1 MTVAVFQLNESSIDY
16 DVQGEGVSLVF
27 VHEVATDHRLWLH
40 QKTYFDRRYR
50 MITVDLFGHGKAAW
64 PKSEV
69 SIKHAAQVIRHLLEH
84 INTPP
89 AFVIGVSLGAA
100 VAVGVALDVPKL
112 VRGLVL
118 VSPWSHTDEHVRDL
132 VGRLLRLAKA
142 KRMPAHMDL
151 LHRYLFPPAYSENH
165 LPEVQWLRTMSLEQ
179 DNKMVAN
186 TWAACQTLDLRHQLG
201 EVKAPTLVIAGMN
214 DLFIPP
220 YLVRALAD
228 RLPDVELEIWEET
241 GHFPFLEDPVRF
253 NRRLEAFF
261 TGCLARSGET
271 P

>member
-1 MTVAVFQLNESSIDY
+1 MGVADFQLNDTSIGY
-16 DVQGEGVSLVF
+16 EVQGEGVPLVF
-27 VHEVATDHRLWLH
+27 LHEVATDRRLWIH
-40 QKTYFDRRYR
+40 QRTYFDQRYR
-50 MITVDLFGHGKAAW
+50 MITVDLFGHGKVAW
-64 PKSEV
+64 PKRDI
-69 SIKHAAQVIRHLLEH
+69 SIDHAAQVIRHLLERLG
-84 INTPP
+84 TPP

-100 VAVGVALDVPKL
+100 VAVGVALGVPKL
-112 VRGLVL
+112 VQGLVL

-132 VGRLLRLAKA
+132 VGRLFRLAKA
-142 KRMPAHMDL
+142 KRMPAHMNL
-151 LHRYLFPPAYSENH
+151 LHRYLFPPVYSEKH

-186 TWAACQTLDLRHQLG
+186 TWAAFQTLDLRHQLG
-201 EVKAPTLVIAGMN
+201 EVKVPSLVITGMN
-214 DLFIPP
+214 NLFIPP

-253 NRRLEAFF
+253 NRRLEAFI
-261 TGCLARSGET
+261 TCCLARSGET